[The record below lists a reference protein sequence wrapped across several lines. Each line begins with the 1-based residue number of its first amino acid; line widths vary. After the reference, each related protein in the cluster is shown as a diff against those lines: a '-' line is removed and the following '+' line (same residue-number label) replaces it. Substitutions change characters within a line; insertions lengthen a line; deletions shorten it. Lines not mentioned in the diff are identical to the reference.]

1 MTSDVTLERIKP
13 LLEKVERALPEAIRL
28 RHEIHANPCVSG
40 HEAPTAALVAAALG
54 FADAPDVAGGRVIRI
69 GASSGP
75 SVAIRAELDALPI
88 REETAAPW
96 SSSNDAMHACG
107 HDVHLAALVAVAH
120 ALADEAIPM
129 VALLQPKEESVPG
142 GALDMVKSGALQTAQ
157 VQAVIGAHVH
167 PRIRAGE
174 FSSFPGIMNASSD
187 EFTVV
192 IQGRG
197 GHGAYPHATADP
209 VLAAAS
215 VITALQQIISRRTD
229 PMEPA
234 VITVGSIHSGIAP
247 NAIPDDAILTG
258 TIRTYDPAHR
268 EALHELIM
276 ETVGHAAAIHG
287 CTVAINLRRGEP
299 ALANDERLAIRLS
312 EWAQL
317 GGAIQSEP
325 LRSCGADDFAFYS
338 QVVPSVMAFVGS
350 GSGSAA
356 EPELHSARFL
366 PSDEII
372 REVARV
378 MIAGYLAACDQM

>member
-1 MTSDVTLERIKP
+1 MTTDITIGRIKS
-13 LLEKVERALPEAIRL
+13 LLEKVERALPEATRL
-28 RHEIHANPCVSG
+28 RHEIHANPCLSG
-40 HEAPTAALVAAALG
+40 KEAPTAALVAAALG
-54 FADAPDVAGGRVIRI
+54 FADAPEIAGGRVIRI
-69 GASSGP
+69 GASHGP

-88 REETAAPW
+88 KEDTAAPW
-96 SSSNDAMHACG
+96 TSSNEAMHACG
-107 HDVHLAALVAVAH
+107 HDIHLAALVAVAH
-120 ALADEAIPM
+120 ALADEPIPM

-142 GALDMVKSGALQTAQ
+142 GALDMVNSGALQDTA

-167 PRIRAGE
+167 PGIRVGE
-174 FSSFPGIMNASSD
+174 FSSYPGIMNASSD
-187 EFTVV
+187 EFTVL

-215 VITALQQIISRRTD
+215 IITALQQIISRRTD

-350 GSGSAA
+350 GSGRDV
-356 EPELHSARFL
+356 EPGLHSSRFL
-366 PSDEII
+366 PTDEVICDT
-372 REVARV
+372 ARI